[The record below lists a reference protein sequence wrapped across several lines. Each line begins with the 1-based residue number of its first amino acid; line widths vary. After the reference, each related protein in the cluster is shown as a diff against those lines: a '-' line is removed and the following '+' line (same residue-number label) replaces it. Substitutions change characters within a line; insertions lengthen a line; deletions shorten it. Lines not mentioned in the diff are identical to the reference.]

1 MQVYEY
7 IYIYIRLEQYSRR
20 KKKLRTTNTHKLT
33 SHPRNLF
40 LITTVA
46 DRAKHA
52 LSTSEEQDLET

>member
-1 MQVYEY
+1 MN
-7 IYIYIRLEQYSRR
+7 IYIYISGWSNTAEE

-52 LSTSEEQDLET
+52 LNTSEEQDLET